1 MRELIETFRPA
12 SAEMLAQ
19 REFEEARRELLKAGS
34 AKEYAE
40 ALVTYHQA
48 RVSRLEGFLRKANRN
63 GA

>member
-19 REFEEARRELLKAGS
+19 REFEEARRELLKAES
-34 AKEYAE
+34 AREYAE

-48 RVSRLEGFLRKANRN
+48 RVSRLEGFLRRVDRN